1 MMGKSKFKNL
11 KYVVV
16 EGGSMKDFED
26 LLSSYIDNG
35 FGIVDNTFRVISN
48 GTGISREYYILVENY
63 DYQYN
68 DSDDGWY

>member
-1 MMGKSKFKNL
+1 MEKSKFKNL

-16 EGGSMKDFED
+16 EGGSITDFED

-63 DYQYN
+63 DFQYN
-68 DSDDGWY
+68 NADDGWY